1 VYMRTAVTP
10 TIRQHYQSLQYIY
23 IYIYIEYRCMLIY
36 MMNNQDALQ
45 EARVLQCAAVCC
57 SAQQCV
63 AARCVPNHDQDAPQ
77 ETREETPACN
87 LTLQC
92 IVVCCS
98 VLQCVAASCVRII
111 IKSSN
116 RKHAKKHRHVNYNIQ
131 VCCSVL
137 QCVVVCCRVLQ
148 CVAARCVPNHN
159 ADAPQGNTRRNT
171 GTCII
176 IFKCVAVCCSMLWCV
191 AVCCSVLQCV
201 AARCVPNHNQDATQ
215 GNTRGNT
222 STCSHIAVCCSVAQ
236 CVAVRCSKLCANH
249 SQVIQHKTREETP
262 ARNL

>member
-1 VYMRTAVTP
+1 
-10 TIRQHYQSLQYIY
+10 
-23 IYIYIEYRCMLIY
+23 MLIY

-57 SAQQCV
+57 SVLQCV

-137 QCVVVCCRVLQ
+137 WRV
-148 CVAARCVPNHN
+148 AEY
-159 ADAPQGNTRRNT
+159 
-171 GTCII
+171 
-176 IFKCVAVCCSMLWCV
+176 
-191 AVCCSVLQCV
+191 CSVLQRV
-201 AARCVPNHNQDATQ
+201 VYRIIMQTP
-215 GNTRGNT
+215 
-222 STCSHIAVCCSVAQ
+222 
-236 CVAVRCSKLCANH
+236 
-249 SQVIQHKTREETP
+249 HKETREETP
-262 ARNL
+262 ARVL